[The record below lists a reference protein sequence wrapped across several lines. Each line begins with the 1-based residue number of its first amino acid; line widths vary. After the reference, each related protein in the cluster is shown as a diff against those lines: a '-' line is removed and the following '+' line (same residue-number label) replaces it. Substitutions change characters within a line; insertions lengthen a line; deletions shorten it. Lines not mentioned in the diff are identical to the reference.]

1 MICCGHILSN
11 PFKEEVLPDPGR
23 LAVNRHQRAE
33 DMDKTGNY
41 EDYVSKWLYY
51 RDSPEWRQRVSKCAC
66 ACVYVM
72 VSKVIICVGKAE
84 DILMSSGL
92 IRVHRE
98 YKSGLFPLSH
108 GKAVIRN
115 IITGDRSM
123 VFLQYARSSFVLV
136 TESLRTR

>member
-1 MICCGHILSN
+1 
-11 PFKEEVLPDPGR
+11 
-23 LAVNRHQRAE
+23 
-33 DMDKTGNY
+33 
-41 EDYVSKWLYY
+41 
-51 RDSPEWRQRVSKCAC
+51 
-66 ACVYVM
+66 M

-84 DILMSSGL
+84 DILTSSGL
-92 IRVHRE
+92 IRVLHRE
-98 YKSGLFPLSH
+98 YKSGLFALSH